1 MKMKSFLAVL
11 AGLVFTIVAS
21 TLVDFAMYYSGVFP
35 SPSSNMTAIHWA
47 IATAYRIV
55 IAIAGCWLAARLAP
69 SRPMLHAL
77 ITGAIGTVIALLG
90 LVFTWN
96 RGPAFGPHWYPILL
110 VLTAMPSAWVG
121 GRLGE
126 RKMGAAAVS

>member
-1 MKMKSFLAVL
+1 MAMKSFLAVL
-11 AGLVFTIVAS
+11 AGLVFTIVVS
-21 TLVDFAMYYSGVFP
+21 TLLDFAMYYSGVFP

-47 IATAYRIV
+47 IATAYRIA
-55 IAIAGCWLAARLAP
+55 IAVAGCWLAAYLAP
-69 SRPMLHAL
+69 SRPMSHAL

-110 VLTAMPSAWVG
+110 LLTAMPSAWLG
-121 GRLGE
+121 GKLGE
-126 RKMGAAAVS
+126 RKMGAAPVS